1 MPHAVTDTLQKYQ
14 KLSPYRESQLF
25 ICNEYMN
32 LWRLSNG
39 ELNLAN
45 TSTIK
50 PEKGKVG
57 TLLEKSLDLE
67 LNGILGPAFRLS
79 SNSRREVRT
88 VGCYKLIF

>member
-1 MPHAVTDTLQKYQ
+1 
-14 KLSPYRESQLF
+14 
-25 ICNEYMN
+25 MN

-45 TSTIK
+45 TSTIT

-67 LNGILGPAFRLS
+67 LNEERKSLQNGILGPAFRLS

>member
-1 MPHAVTDTLQKYQ
+1 M
-14 KLSPYRESQLF
+14 F

-45 TSTIK
+45 TSTIT

-67 LNGILGPAFRLS
+67 LNEERKSLPKWYIRPGTSVKVQFTTKGSDGRL
-79 SNSRREVRT
+79 
-88 VGCYKLIF
+88 L